1 MVLLILIRPIAALSS
16 VLDSPF
22 EEKLGAFF
30 LLLDAYLY
38 QFYLSASFLLKSTAS
53 VLTSTL
59 AKRRSPITK
68 IDPEMTTKAD
78 HGEFNFF
85 CRPLLFQTEM
95 GKVTQP
101 KRNFETELS
110 KRVKPSSFS
119 P

>member
-22 EEKLGAFF
+22 EEKLVAFF

-85 CRPLLFQTEM
+85 AIPFYFKLKWE
-95 GKVTQP
+95 K
-101 KRNFETELS
+101 
-110 KRVKPSSFS
+110 
-119 P
+119 